1 MHQSK
6 LKNISILSWKLYNP
20 IDVNTQPHDAGGYTC
35 RVMIRARDE
44 ISVTHRLDVN
54 TQSFQILPVIT
65 IITCA
70 RVNFKLGPD
79 GLKILFEIPSNCSNI
94 YLLTLC
100 IFDRDLNLVNYF
112 LSIIRFRYHL
122 MAF

>member
-1 MHQSK
+1 MHESK
-6 LKNISILSWKLYNP
+6 IDIISTLSWNFDNP

-70 RVNFKLGPD
+70 RVNFKLGPER
-79 GLKILFEIPSNCSNI
+79 LKI
-94 YLLTLC
+94 
-100 IFDRDLNLVNYF
+100 
-112 LSIIRFRYHL
+112 
-122 MAF
+122 

>member
-1 MHQSK
+1 MHDSK
-6 LKNISILSWKLYNP
+6 INTFSNLSWKLYNP

-94 YLLTLC
+94 YLLTLF

-112 LSIIRFRYHL
+112 LSIILFRYHL
-122 MAF
+122 MAL